1 MSRVVVCDMCK
12 ATRDEDCCQVG
23 PSPDRERALRTRAEE
38 AERLLAEA
46 REVLRSVEVIEL
58 DEGGWF
64 CPSCSFGT
72 DALERPSV
80 VDHAHDCRL
89 AKVLVDL

>member
-46 REVLRSVEVIEL
+46 REVLRSL
-58 DEGGWF
+58 DRGPCIWCSLGGSEG
-64 CPSCSFGT
+64 
-72 DALERPSV
+72 
-80 VDHAHDCRL
+80 HAPDCRL
-89 AKVLVDL
+89 AGVLGEGR